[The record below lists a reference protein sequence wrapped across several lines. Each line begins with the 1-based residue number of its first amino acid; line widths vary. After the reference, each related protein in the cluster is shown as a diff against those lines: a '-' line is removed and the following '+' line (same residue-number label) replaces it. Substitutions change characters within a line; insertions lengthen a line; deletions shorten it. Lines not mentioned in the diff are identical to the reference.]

1 MVWTQPMTFTAGS
14 VLTAAQ
20 LNLHLRDNLM
30 ASEAAT
36 VTEDHDFVISAGYHQ
51 LARRKVADHLITTG
65 EATSSTDYA
74 DLATT
79 GPTVTVE
86 TTNRAWV
93 IMTAH
98 MQCNDALSQIYMSY
112 AIERPE
118 GVKNADGVLVATPE
132 DSEEQASDSET
143 GDAGSRDPHD
153 NWALAHDGLSTAGSF
168 RRSYVD
174 FISANLTPGLNTFT
188 CKYRVAS
195 SGVVGTFT
203 NRQIIVIPM

>member
-1 MVWTQPMTFTAGS
+1 MVWTQPMTFVAGS

-30 ASEAAT
+30 ASEAAI
-36 VTEDHDFVISAGYHQ
+36 VQEDHDFVLSNGYHQ
-51 LARRKVADHLITTG
+51 LTRRKVADHLITTG
-65 EATSSTDYA
+65 ESSSSTDYA

-98 MQCNDALSQIYMSY
+98 MQCNDALSQIYMSF

-118 GVKNADGVLVATPE
+118 GAKNADGELVATPE
-132 DSEEQASDSET
+132 DAEENQ
-143 GDAGSRDPHD
+143 GDNADTSGSREPGD

-195 SGVVGTFT
+195 SGVTGTWT